1 MSSVYL
7 AGPIN
12 CCTDDECMG
21 WRAEAKRLLEP
32 MFDIID
38 PMDFDCR
45 GREDLLAVEIVQN
58 DIYRIGMADVVLVNA
73 TRPSWGTAMEMV
85 YANQAEK
92 VVVAFTGDG
101 KVSPWVR
108 RHANECFKTLGQACF
123 ELMNWPPIA
132 SGLATAR
139 QRRSS

>member
-12 CCTDDECMG
+12 GCTDEESKG
-21 WRAEAKRLLEP
+21 WRAEARRMLEP

-45 GREDLLAVEIVQN
+45 GREDLLAVEIVHN

-108 RHANECFKTLGQACF
+108 RHANECFQTLWQACF
-123 ELMNWPPIA
+123 GLINWPPLRTPV
-132 SGLATAR
+132 SS
-139 QRRSS
+139 QR